1 MPPDGRVWGAEPEIA
16 TEAQKLHRL
25 NTDVEFSES
34 RLSREFA
41 ERHEHE
47 LKYVAAWGW
56 WLSWDGRRWQR
67 ERTLKAYELAKILAD
82 DAVEKGGDP
91 KRLLSAKTA
100 AAIENLARSDRR
112 LAATSEIWDADPWL
126 LNTPDG
132 LVDLRCGA
140 MLPHDPMRCITK
152 ITAAAPSEDC
162 PMWRRF
168 LDEITNA
175 NLDLQLFLQRVAGY
189 SLTGSTREHALFFA
203 HGTGANGKG
212 VFINTI
218 TAVLGDYAKTA
229 GMETFVASQSDR
241 HPTELAGLMGARLV
255 TAQETEQGRR
265 WAESK
270 IKSMTGG
277 DPISARFMRQDFFE
291 FVPQFKLLIAGNH
304 KPGLRGVDEAIRRRF
319 HLIPFTVT
327 IPEDQRDKDLAEKL
341 KPEWGGILRWMI
353 DGCLAW
359 QRDGLRPPAIVR
371 DATEA
376 YLAAEDAL
384 AQWLEENCCRE
395 SGYAERSSVL
405 FANWKSWADQ
415 AGEFAGSQKRFSQA
429 LEDRGFVKGFN
440 NAGQAILRGLAV
452 RPTQY

>member
-1 MPPDGRVWGAEPEIA
+1 M
-16 TEAQKLHRL
+16 
-25 NTDVEFSES
+25 
-34 RLSREFA
+34 
-41 ERHEHE
+41 
-47 LKYVAAWGW
+47 
-56 WLSWDGRRWQR
+56 
-67 ERTLKAYELAKILAD
+67 
-82 DAVEKGGDP
+82 
-91 KRLLSAKTA
+91 LSAKTT
-100 AAIENLARSDRR
+100 AAIESLARSDRR
-112 LAATSEIWDADPWL
+112 LATTSDIWDADPWL
-126 LNTPDG
+126 LNTPAG
-132 LVDLRCGA
+132 LVDLRSGA
-140 MLPHDPMRCITK
+140 ILPHDPARYITK
-152 ITAAAPSEDC
+152 ITAAAPAENSA
-162 PMWRRF
+162 MWQRF
-168 LDEITNA
+168 LDEITA
-175 NLDLQLFLQRVAGY
+175 GNLDLQRFLQRVAGY

-229 GMETFVASQSDR
+229 AMETFVASQSDR

-341 KPEWGGILRWMI
+341 KPEWGGILKWMI

-359 QRDGLRPPAIVR
+359 QSDGLRPPAIVR

-384 AQWLEENCCRE
+384 AQWLEESCCRNPA
-395 SGYAERSSVL
+395 YAERSSVL
-405 FANWKSWADQ
+405 FANWKIWADQ
-415 AGEFAGSQKRFSQA
+415 AGEFAGSQKRFTQA
-429 LEDRGFVKGFN
+429 LEDRGFAKGFN
-440 NAGQAILRGLAV
+440 SVGQAILRALAL
-452 RPTQY
+452 RPAHD